1 MHQIVFRAD
10 VAQLVEHSLG
20 KGEVTSSILVIS
32 SRVWEVDID
41 RLGVQTMD
49 QQKRFYVA
57 MGAYAVLALLVWFT
71 MDGSAAPV
79 GGGWIS
85 FRGLTLAVLIFFAV
99 RTIWYRNDM
108 SNRWE

>member
-1 MHQIVFRAD
+1 
-10 VAQLVEHSLG
+10 LVEHSLG
-20 KGEVTSSILVIS
+20 KGEVTGSIPVIS
-32 SRVWEVDID
+32 SRSLR
-41 RLGVQTMD
+41 RLMLIGFRVAKMD

-57 MGAYAVLALLVWFT
+57 MAAYAVLALLVWFT
-71 MDGSAAPV
+71 MDGSAVPV

-85 FRGLTLAVLIFFAV
+85 FRGLTLAVLGFFAI